1 MKLLFVTDHFYPPHR
16 VGGAEASTH
25 DLALTLQ
32 EKGLEVAVLAA
43 LPMEGLRNLPRE
55 VIRHTLGYE
64 AFRSDRSMGYRVFRA
79 HNPVTAADR
88 ALKRFEP
95 SAVVVT
101 SGSYAKLARPFLE
114 RGFPTVL
121 YMRDVEPASMGAGLP
136 NGVHTAYVSNSQ
148 FNASRL
154 AAVAGANALVLP
166 PLVRP
171 ERVRTETTRS
181 RVLFINP
188 VPEKGMDVA
197 FRLAQD
203 RPDIPFDVYECWELS
218 PRARERVLALARA
231 CPNVTLHRPTKDPRR
246 MYANAKVVLV
256 PSQWEESWARVVTE
270 AHCSGIPVLASRRGG
285 LPESV
290 GPGGILLE
298 HDAPAGQWAEALSRL
313 WDDPATYATLVSAAQ
328 RHAMRP
334 EIQPDALIDGFI
346 AFVSEH
352 VARSRGKRAPVAD
365 VALAARPRR

>member
-1 MKLLFVTDHFYPPHR
+1 

-32 EKGLEVAVLAA
+32 EKGIEVAVLAA

-55 VIRHTLGYE
+55 VLRHVVGYE

-79 HNPVTAADR
+79 HNPVKAADR
-88 ALKRFEP
+88 ALTRFQP

-101 SGSYAKLARPFLE
+101 AGSYATLAQPFLQ
-114 RGFPTVL
+114 RGLPTLL
-121 YMRDVEPASMGAGLP
+121 YMRDVQKSSMGAGLP
-136 NGVHTAYVSNSQ
+136 SGHQAAYISNSR

-154 AAVAGANALVLP
+154 AAVVATDALVLP

-171 ERVRTETTRS
+171 ERVRTETTRT

-188 VPEKGMDVA
+188 VPEKGMDLA

-203 RPDIPFDVYECWELS
+203 RPDIPFDVYECWELT
-218 PRARERVLALARA
+218 PRALERVLALTRA
-231 CPNVTLHRPTKDPRR
+231 LPNVTLHPPTKDPRR
-246 MYANAKVVLV
+246 MYANAKLVLV

-290 GPGGILLE
+290 GLGGILVD
-298 HDAPAGQWAEALSRL
+298 HDAPPAQWAEALSRL
-313 WDDPATYATLVSAAQ
+313 WDDPATYATFATAAQ
-328 RHAMRP
+328 HYAQRP

-346 AFVSEH
+346 TFVTEH
-352 VARSRGKRAPVAD
+352 IARCRGERAQVGD
-365 VALAARPRR
+365 VALLD

>member
-32 EKGLEVAVLAA
+32 AKGVDVAVLAA
-43 LPMEGLRNLPRE
+43 LPMEGLKNLPRE
-55 VIRHTLGYE
+55 VLRHTLGYE
-64 AFRSDRSMGYRVFRA
+64 ACRSDHSMGYRVFRA
-79 HNPVTAADR
+79 HDPVTASDR
-88 ALKRFEP
+88 VLKRFEP

-101 SGSYAKLARPFLE
+101 AGSYAKLARPFLQ
-114 RGFPTVL
+114 RGLPTIL
-121 YMRDVEPASMGAGLP
+121 YMRDVEAASMGGGLP
-136 NGVHTAYVSNSQ
+136 NGVHTAYVSNSR

-154 AAVAGANALVLP
+154 AAVAGADALVLP

-171 ERVRTETTRS
+171 ERVHTETSRS

-203 RPDIPFDVYECWELS
+203 RPDIPFDVYECWELT
-218 PRARERVLALARA
+218 PRARERMLAVTRA
-231 CPNVTLHRPTKDPRR
+231 LSNVTLHRPTKDPRR
-246 MYANAKVVLV
+246 MYANAKIVLV

-290 GPGGILLE
+290 GPGGILVE
-298 HDAPAGQWAEALSRL
+298 HTAPPAQWAEALSRL
-313 WDDPATYATLVSAAQ
+313 WDDPATYATFVTAAQ
-328 RHAMRP
+328 RHASRP
-334 EIQPDALIDGFI
+334 EIQPDALIDAFI
-346 AFVSEH
+346 AFVTEHIARCRSER
-352 VARSRGKRAPVAD
+352 ARVDG
-365 VALAARPRR
+365 VALRQ